1 MAIRH
6 YSTPHDTFAYT
17 YITHEYLANVYRRGE
32 WQFAHTRDISPT
44 QRTIKQFLPLRKQGK
59 FLTVTH

>member
-1 MAIRH
+1 MAIRP

-17 YITHEYLANVYRRGE
+17 YITHEYLANVCRRGE

-44 QRTIKQFLPLRKQGK
+44 QRITKQFLPLPKQG
-59 FLTVTH
+59 

>member
-17 YITHEYLANVYRRGE
+17 YITHEYLANVCRRGE
-32 WQFAHTRDISPT
+32 LPFAHTRDISPT
-44 QRTIKQFLPLRKQGK
+44 QGSHSPAQRITKQFLPLPKQG
-59 FLTVTH
+59 